1 MGKNKT
7 NKQQK
12 NNSTTKYQTS
22 LKFAVLLVWVW
33 FGQKNSFCCW
43 ELSLHAPENKLCW
56 SGKES
61 GKGGLGRGGGEEEE
75 GNGGKKVY
83 RNQKR
88 KRKLKTNLMDIT
100 EPEFP
105 AEVQNMRALEWVYV
119 ELEPKLN

>member
-1 MGKNKT
+1 MFGFGLVEKAASAPESWGYTHQKT
-7 NKQQK
+7 N
-12 NNSTTKYQTS
+12 S
-22 LKFAVLLVWVW
+22 VEV
-33 FGQKNSFCCW
+33 
-43 ELSLHAPENKLCW
+43 E
-56 SGKES
+56 ES

-75 GNGGKKVY
+75 EGDEGGKLY